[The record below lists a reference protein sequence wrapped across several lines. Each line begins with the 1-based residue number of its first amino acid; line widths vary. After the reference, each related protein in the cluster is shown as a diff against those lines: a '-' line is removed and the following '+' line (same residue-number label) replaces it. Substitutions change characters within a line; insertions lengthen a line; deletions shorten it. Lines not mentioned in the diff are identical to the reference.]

1 MNLLNKELIGIAV
14 LIVVLYSIQQ
24 YVLSKKEGFITDQQ
38 ASSVGAVVGV
48 SILLIAVTVGIGY
61 WSYRI
66 KY

>member
-1 MNLLNKELIGIAV
+1 LS
-14 LIVVLYSIQQ
+14 SIQQ

-38 ASSVGAVVGV
+38 AGSVGAVVGV

-61 WSYRI
+61 WSYSI